1 MNFLKWIGIYGPISL
16 TVQIITQS
24 MAIATWRDL
33 DLKTMMLA
41 EFVVVQNEPINRFNV
56 SYVISSEGK

>member
-1 MNFLKWIGIYGPISL
+1 M
-16 TVQIITQS
+16 TQS
-24 MAIATWRDL
+24 MTIATWRDL
-33 DLKTMMLA
+33 DVKTMMLA